1 MNTTSSALSTRIN
14 TLFFI
19 AWRNLWRNKVRSALT
34 ISALGGGLAML
45 ILYVAL
51 LDGMIKQMSDFAT
64 NISSGVMQVHRE
76 KFVEDQ
82 DLYATLP
89 WPLIEKLQQ
98 DNPSIKF
105 SPRLYAAGLGSVAE
119 NSSGL
124 FIKAIDPEQESQVT
138 TMLTHLREGKAALSA
153 IDSNTQDYNIYDV
166 IVGATFAKNMDIKV
180 GSELVIVSQAADGSI
195 ANGLFN
201 VSGILK
207 PIEPVFDRTG
217 VLMSIISF
225 QELMV
230 LNNGAHELAIQITDF
245 KDLPNVQSELTA
257 QINQWQKINADK
269 EKIVVKNW
277 RELMPAVSDMIEA
290 SKAAT
295 FILGFIMISLASMGM
310 LNTTI
315 MSIFERKH
323 EFGILLSLGMGKYW
337 LLLMVMF
344 EAVFISI
351 ISGIFGCLL
360 GLAGAWWLQ
369 EYGIDLSA
377 YMPDGF
383 DYGGI
388 IFEPI
393 WRAHINYDN
402 ILLSALLMLFIS
414 LLASLIPSWRT
425 VKLKPVEVLR

>member
-1 MNTTSSALSTRIN
+1 MSESSAQFSTRIN

-19 AWRNLWRNKVRSALT
+19 AWRNLWRNKIRSALT

-45 ILYVAL
+45 ILYVSL

-64 NISSGVMQVHRE
+64 QISSGVIQVHQND
-76 KFVEDQ
+76 FVKDQ
-82 DLYATLP
+82 DIYATIP
-89 WPLIEKLQQ
+89 WPLIEELEK
-98 DNPSIKF
+98 DIPTIRI

-119 NSSGL
+119 NSSGI
-124 FIKAIDPEQESQVT
+124 FIRAINPDKESQVT
-138 TMLTHLREGKAALSA
+138 TMLNHLRSGNGNLNA
-153 IDSNTQDYNIYDV
+153 ITNGEDFSIYGV
-166 IVGATFAKNMDIKV
+166 VVGALFAKNMGITV

-195 ANGLFN
+195 ANGLFQ
-201 VSGILK
+201 VTGILK
-207 PIEPVFDRTG
+207 PIEPTFDRTG
-217 VLMSIISF
+217 VLMSIRSY
-225 QELMV
+225 QELMY
-230 LNNGAHELAIQITDF
+230 LENGAHELAIQVENI
-245 KDLPNVQSELTA
+245 KDMLAVQEQLKNLINDLTKSIDSENFL
-257 QINQWQKINADK
+257 
-269 EKIVVKNW
+269 VRNW
-277 RELMPAVSDMIEA
+277 RELMPAVSDMVEA

-295 FILGFIMISLASMGM
+295 YILGLIMLGLASMGM

-315 MSIFERKH
+315 MSIHERKH

-344 EAVFISI
+344 ESVLISI
-351 ISGIFGCLL
+351 ISGIVGCLF
-360 GLAGAWWLQ
+360 GLLGAWWLQ
-369 EYGIDLSA
+369 EYGIDISG

-393 WRAHINYDN
+393 WRGLVNYESVFLSL
-402 ILLSALLMLFIS
+402 ILMFFIS